1 MGLLSAPG
9 VTNFVL
15 MGKGK
20 VHIVCPPGMTGDNDG
35 IQATSSHFFLQHRQR
50 ADGQFV
56 VLRQHIDE
64 TPAAIR
70 PKPDSI
76 PGEKVTIINEIY

>member
-9 VTNFVL
+9 VTNLLLV
-15 MGKGK
+15 GKGK